1 MREQNC
7 RNARQPACDHRRVL
21 AAVVSFFFSHFVVSW
36 LNVENLFI
44 LLFCQSTEKV
54 VRKRKGLSITK
65 SSCVFRF
72 FTGCQQD
79 FIFVELKFMVDELKF
94 IVFEL
99 KFIVVKHDFIIVE
112 LKFMVVE
119 LKFIVFELKFIVVE
133 HYFIV
138 VELNFMVVKLFISHF
153 LTLHFVFLLVALSE
167 RAKLSSYHKNQSI

>member
-1 MREQNC
+1 MREQNLL
-7 RNARQPACDHRRVL
+7 NARQPACDHRRVL
-21 AAVVSFFFSHFVVSW
+21 AAVVSFFVSHFVVSW
-36 LNVENLFI
+36 LNAENLFI

-54 VRKRKGLSITK
+54 VRKRKGLSIKK

-94 IVFEL
+94 IV
-99 KFIVVKHDFIIVE
+99 VKHDFIIVE

-119 LKFIVFELKFIVVE
+119 LK
-133 HYFIV
+133 
-138 VELNFMVVKLFISHF
+138 FMVVKLFISHF